1 MVYLKNLSTVVSR
14 ISNPQ

>member
-1 MVYLKNLSTVVSR
+1 MVYLKNISTEVSR